1 MRGGASRLAFLAG
14 TGASALFP
22 GDAAQAE
29 VAKAPASNILPE
41 VAFGDQQPVVP
52 AARSERINP
61 TGRAVVL
68 TVPAKDGATFL
79 GDMPITILPD
89 DTISFPAERAFQLLA
104 PIITPDFLKAL
115 QANLAGHEAIG
126 QADLTPLGLRVEY
139 DPRTLELGFVIPV
152 ERRASRQL
160 SVSSLDRAALG
171 EYLKPLPFSAYV
183 NVRGSV
189 DYISDGGQTGFGTP
203 VFLLDGASR
212 IGKVVAESDAIWTP
226 GSSGSDFQRLGSRL
240 VLDDLK
246 HMVRYT
252 AGDLQVQSRG
262 FQTAPE
268 IAGLSVLRSYNAL
281 NPQQIIRPRGDR
293 TFTLERA
300 STVEV
305 LVNGQ
310 QVRRL
315 QLGPGNYNLRDFPF
329 AQGANDV
336 RLNVLDDTGRS
347 ETLRF
352 SIFLDQSQ
360 LAKGLSEFG
369 LYSGVRTALGP
380 RGPRY
385 SNDWIMSGFY
395 RRGLSDNVTLGAN
408 FQAEDRQQMGGLEAM
423 LGTPLGTLGTHIAY
437 SRTRGVGDGFAVQ
450 GTFQRQVTHGNGQ
463 ADTFSLSAEHRSRR
477 FAPVTFFL
485 ADNQYKYELGA
496 GYSRSFSSSF
506 YASADARFSKGRGNV
521 ADVQSYRLAAGWRL
535 TATANL
541 TAESRYERDSR
552 GSRAS
557 AFVTLNMRLG
567 RESSVRTEYDTR
579 DNRMRASYQ
588 TLHGSGVGSYNV
600 TADLERSDIGAGVN
614 VNANYFSNRAE
625 LGFSHFGVFDRDF
638 DSSQSQRSTFRMGT
652 SLAFG
657 GGTLAIGRP
666 IYDSFAI
673 VTPHKSLKHA
683 RVEIEPSPYGFTA
696 STGALRA
703 AVMPGLSSYSERTV
717 PIDVAQAPPGADV
730 GQGSFKVFPDYRSG
744 YKVEAGSDYNVTA
757 FGTMLGHDG
766 QPVALVSGQATELAH
781 PDRPAKTVFTN
792 RQGRFGATGL
802 APGKWRIE
810 MLDDERSIFVIDIPA
825 GTEGIVRMGEIKPNK
840 EQTR

>member
-1 MRGGASRLAFLAG
+1 MRRMAFRLAYVAG
-14 TGASALFP
+14 TGAAALLP
-22 GDAAQAE
+22 TVAAQAE
-29 VAKAPASNILPE
+29 VAKAPATKSVPE
-41 VAFGDQQPVVP
+41 VAFGDQQPVLP

-61 TGRAVVL
+61 TGRTVVL

-79 GDMPITILPD
+79 GDMPITIRPD
-89 DTISFPAERAFQLLA
+89 DTLLFPADRAFQLLA
-104 PIITPDFLKAL
+104 PIVTPDFLQAL
-115 QANLAGHEAIG
+115 KANLAGHEAIG
-126 QADLTPLGLRVEY
+126 PADLLPLGLRVDY
-139 DPRTLELGFVIPV
+139 DPRTLELTFVIPV

-160 SVSSLDRAALG
+160 SVSSLDRSLLG
-171 EYLKPLPFSAYV
+171 DYLKPLPFSAYV
-183 NVRGSV
+183 NIRGSV
-189 DYISDGGQTGFGTP
+189 DYVEDGGNTGFGTP
-203 VFLLDGASR
+203 VFLLDGATR
-212 IGKVVAESDAIWTP
+212 IGKVVLESDAVWTP
-226 GSSGSDFQRLGSRL
+226 GGSRSDFQRLGSRL
-240 VLDDLK
+240 VVDDLK
-246 HMVRYT
+246 HLVRYS

-262 FQTAPE
+262 FQTTPE
-268 IAGLSVLRSYNAL
+268 MAGAAVMRSYGAL

-315 QLGPGNYNLRDFPF
+315 QLAPGNYNLRDFPF

-369 LYSGVRTALGP
+369 LYSGVRTSLGP

-385 SNDWIMSGFY
+385 SGDWIMSAFY
-395 RRGLSDNVTLGAN
+395 RRGVSDGLTLGAN
-408 FQAEDRQQMGGLEAM
+408 FQAEARQQMGGIEAV
-423 LGTPLGTLGTHIAY
+423 LGTPLGTLGTHLAF
-437 SRTRGVGDGFAVQ
+437 SHTRGVGDGFALQ
-450 GTFQRQVTHGNGQ
+450 STFQRQVTHGNGQ
-463 ADTFSLSAEHRSRR
+463 ADTFSLSVEHRSRR
-477 FAPVTFFL
+477 FAPVTFL
-485 ADNQYKYELGA
+485 LPDNPYKYELGA
-496 GYSRSFSSSF
+496 GYSRSFSSAF
-506 YASADARFSKGRGNV
+506 YSSIDARFSKGRGAV

-535 TATANL
+535 TSNANL
-541 TAESRYERDSR
+541 SAEGRYEKDSR

-567 RESSVRTEYDTR
+567 RESSIRTEYDTR

-638 DSSQSQRSTFRMGT
+638 GSSLNQRSTFRMGT

-657 GGTLAIGRP
+657 GGTLAVGRP

-673 VTPHKSLKHA
+673 VTPHKSLKGA
-683 RVEIEPSPYGFTA
+683 KVEIEPTPYGFTA
-696 STGALRA
+696 TTGTMRA

-717 PIDVAQAPPGADV
+717 PIDVANAPPGADV

-744 YKVEAGSDYNVTA
+744 FKIQAGSDYNITA
-757 FGTMLGHDG
+757 FGTMLNSGG
-766 QPVALVSGQATELAH
+766 QPMALISGKAVELAH
-781 PDRPAKTVFTN
+781 PDRPAKTIFTN

-810 MLDDERSIFVIDIPA
+810 MLDDELSTFVLDIPA
-825 GTEGIVRMGEIKPNK
+825 GAEGIVRVGEIKPNRETK
-840 EQTR
+840 